1 MSHTPLAQ
9 AGSSLQASAPQQA
22 PIQDANPQK
31 NRTGFQ
37 RIWHATLYSLQ
48 GLQAAW
54 KEKAFRQEACLAVVL
69 IPAACWLGQSW
80 VQAFIL
86 IATVC
91 LVLVVELLNSAVEA
105 AVDRIGLEWHALS
118 KKAKDFGSA
127 AVFMALLLCA
137 GAWITAV
144 YSYFF

>member
-1 MSHTPLAQ
+1 MSHTPLSHTGNRLQ
-9 AGSSLQASAPQQA
+9 AGSPQPA
-22 PIQDANPQK
+22 LVVDANPQK
-31 NRTGFQ
+31 NRTGLK

-54 KEKAFRQEACLAVVL
+54 QEKAFRQEACLAVVL

-80 VQAFIL
+80 VEVFIL

-91 LVLVVELLNSAVEA
+91 LVLVAELLNSAVEA
-105 AVDRIGLEWHALS
+105 TVDRVGLEWHALS

-127 AVFMALLLCA
+127 AVFIALLVCA
-137 GAWITAV
+137 GAWSTV
-144 YSYFF
+144 LYNYFF